1 MSTVRTQN
9 AEPVESGA
17 PAAPPLDSRGF
28 ARWAWRQL
36 TSMRVAL
43 ILLFALAVASVPGSI
58 LPQRG
63 NNPLLVDEWIADS
76 PTLGPILDSL
86 GFFDVYGAP
95 WFAAVYLLLFISL
108 IGCVLPRVGHHWHAM
123 RSQPPAAPRNLQRM
137 QAFTSESVSDT
148 PDDVVARVAEEL
160 RRRRWRVCTGSDASV
175 TRDAPDGAAPEV
187 WVSAEKGYLRETGNL
202 FFHLSLVLILIAVA
216 VGGLFGWR
224 GNVIIKEGGGFSNT
238 LTQYDAWGGG
248 RLASADTIPPFSF
261 TLDDFAVEF
270 ERDEAQRGAPRLFEA
285 RVALQSEPGGATR
298 NELVEVNFPIS
309 IAGAKVFLVG
319 HGYALSFIVRDTF
332 GSVVLDDDVVFLPQ
346 DGNFTSTG
354 VIKVPDMEP
363 QLGFRGIFLPT
374 SAIDDIRGPHSVF
387 PDADD
392 PSVFLSAWEGDLGL
406 DSGIPQS
413 IYTLTTDQMEQIGLR
428 ALVPGQTWEFP
439 QGEIEFTGWK
449 RWSSFQIAFDPGKE
463 AALIASVLAMVGL
476 MVSLFT
482 RRRRVWV
489 RARSERPGSTLV
501 SAAGL
506 SKSEAGDVSDD
517 VREVQQIVTNEEGER
532 DR

>member
-1 MSTVRTQN
+1 
-9 AEPVESGA
+9 
-17 PAAPPLDSRGF
+17 
-28 ARWAWRQL
+28 
-36 TSMRVAL
+36 
-43 ILLFALAVASVPGSI
+43 
-58 LPQRG
+58 
-63 NNPLLVDEWIADS
+63 
-76 PTLGPILDSL
+76 
-86 GFFDVYGAP
+86 
-95 WFAAVYLLLFISL
+95 
-108 IGCVLPRVGHHWHAM
+108 
-123 RSQPPAAPRNLQRM
+123 
-137 QAFTSESVSDT
+137 
-148 PDDVVARVAEEL
+148 
-160 RRRRWRVCTGSDASV
+160 
-175 TRDAPDGAAPEV
+175 
-187 WVSAEKGYLRETGNL
+187 
-202 FFHLSLVLILIAVA
+202 
-216 VGGLFGWR
+216 
-224 GNVIIKEGGGFSNT
+224 
-238 LTQYDAWGGG
+238 
-248 RLASADTIPPFSF
+248 
-261 TLDDFAVEF
+261 
-270 ERDEAQRGAPRLFEA
+270 
-285 RVALQSEPGGATR
+285 
-298 NELVEVNFPIS
+298 
-309 IAGAKVFLVG
+309 
-319 HGYALSFIVRDTF
+319 
-332 GSVVLDDDVVFLPQ
+332 
-346 DGNFTSTG
+346 
-354 VIKVPDMEP
+354 MEP

>member
-1 MSTVRTQN
+1 MSTLSEQ
-9 AEPVESGA
+9 ASEPVRSQA
-17 PAAPPLDSRGF
+17 PETPPLDSRGF

-108 IGCVLPRVGHHWHAM
+108 IGCVLPRVGHHWRAM

-137 QAFTSESVSDT
+137 QAFTSESV
-148 PDDVVARVAEEL
+148 PQKPEDVVSRAAEEL
-160 RRRRWRVCTGSDASV
+160 RRRHWRVRSGSDQPSSDHAV
-175 TRDAPDGAAPEV
+175 APEV

-202 FFHLSLVLILIAVA
+202 VFHLSLVLILVAVA
-216 VGGLFGWR
+216 AGGLFGWR
-224 GNVIIKEGGGFSNT
+224 GNVIIKEGSGFSNT

-270 ERDEAQRGAPRLFEA
+270 ERGEAQRGAPRLFEA
-285 RVALQSEPGGATR
+285 RVALQTEPTGPTR
-298 NELVEVNFPIS
+298 DELIEVNYPIS

-319 HGYALSFIVRDTF
+319 HGYAPSFIVRDAT
-332 GSVVLDDDVVFLPQ
+332 GAVVLDDDVVFLPQ

-354 VIKVPDMEP
+354 VIKVPDMKP

-413 IYTLTTDQMEQIGLR
+413 VYTLETEQMEQIGLR

-463 AALIASVLAMVGL
+463 AALAASVLAMVGL

-489 RARSERPGSTLV
+489 RARSQGSGSTLV
-501 SAAGL
+501 SVAGL
-506 SKSEAGDVSDD
+506 SKSEAGEVSHDVQ
-517 VREVQQIVTNEEGER
+517 EVQQIISSGEGEH